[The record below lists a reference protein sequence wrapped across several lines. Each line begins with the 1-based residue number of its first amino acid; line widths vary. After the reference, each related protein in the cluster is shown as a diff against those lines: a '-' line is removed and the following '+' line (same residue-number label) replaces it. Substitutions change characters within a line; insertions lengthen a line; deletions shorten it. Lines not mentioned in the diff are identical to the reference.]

1 MVYIHEQVYSDLD
14 LIFTGM
20 LHWKKMELSL
30 DFVEHYIDDILTQC
44 YDIESENYHFLAQYS
59 EHKRYG
65 KYIYRYRRNNY
76 TLWYIIYDRDI
87 GGNIWVNKIISN
99 YTTKL

>member
-1 MVYIHEQVYSDLD
+1 MVYIHERVYSDLEE
-14 LIFTGM
+14 IFEGM

-30 DFVEHYIDDILTQC
+30 DFIECYIDDILVQC
-44 YDIESENYHFLAQYS
+44 YVIETENYHFISQYV

-65 KYIYRYRRNNY
+65 EYVHRYRRNIH

-87 GGNIWVNKIISN
+87 NGDIWVNKIISN
-99 YTTKL
+99 HTTQT

>member
-1 MVYIHEQVYSDLD
+1 MVYIHKGVYSDLD

-30 DFVEHYIDDILTQC
+30 DFIEHYIDDILIQC
-44 YDIESENYHFLAQYS
+44 YDIENDNYHFNAQYP

-65 KYIYRYRRNNY
+65 EYVHRYRRNSY

-87 GGNIWVNKIISN
+87 NGDIWVNKIISN
-99 YTTKL
+99 HITQ